1 MIISG
6 AVLLY
11 QIGIF
16 LLIYASAYWSR
27 PIRAITI
34 IGIMLWTLTHIY
46 FLPLMII
53 QFFTIII
60 AINVS
65 KNKFKSN
72 QQKRLINKI

>member
-1 MIISG
+1 MAISG

-16 LLIYASAYWSR
+16 SLIYASASWSA
-27 PIRAITI
+27 PIRTITI
-34 IGIMLWTLTHIY
+34 IGTIIWTLTHVY
-46 FLPLMII
+46 LLPLMII

-65 KNKFKSN
+65 KNKFQKN
-72 QQKRLINKI
+72 QRKKITNQI